1 MLAAHIAIHQNG
13 LMKEESKPKS
23 KHGSTVVCMN
33 GSLVITV
40 MMLVGSFVV
49 GVAEGTSVLK
59 CGDVL
64 GSSYTDIRLE

>member
-1 MLAAHIAIHQNG
+1 
-13 LMKEESKPKS
+13 MKEEEEEISTVKNWRAKPKS
-23 KHGSTVVCMN
+23 KHGSTVVCTN